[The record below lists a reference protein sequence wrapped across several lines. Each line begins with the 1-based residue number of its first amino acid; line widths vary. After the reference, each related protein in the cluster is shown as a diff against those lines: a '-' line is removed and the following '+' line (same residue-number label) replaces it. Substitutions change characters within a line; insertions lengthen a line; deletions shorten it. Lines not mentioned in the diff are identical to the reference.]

1 MTDDQE
7 DILNKIRERVL
18 DREKEL
24 RNQEN
29 KEASIEATLQALEE
43 ITEVPREEMERISAE
58 IRSSYEQPETEKN
71 ELVPT
76 YTNLEDELP
85 ATVREALSKLPPV
98 LKNEFY
104 EEYRIQNR
112 QVGISY
118 LLWLIPP
125 PFSCHYLYI
134 RRRFT
139 QILYFMTFGGAFLW
153 WIVDLFRIPK
163 IVEEDNRKT
172 ALAERRRARRRA
184 GRGEAPAAAT
194 G

>member
-1 MTDDQE
+1 MADDQE
-7 DILNKIRERVL
+7 EILNKIRERVL
-18 DREKEL
+18 EREKEL
-24 RNQEN
+24 RSQED

-43 ITEVPREEMERISAE
+43 ITEVPRQEMERISAE
-58 IRSSYEQPETEKN
+58 IRASYEQPEIN
-71 ELVPT
+71 RNQPVPALT
-76 YTNLEDELP
+76 FLDKELP

-98 LKNEFY
+98 LRNEFY
-104 EEYRIQNR
+104 EEYHIQNR

-139 QILYFMTFGGAFLW
+139 QILYSLTCGGLFLW

-163 IVEEDNRKT
+163 LVEEDNRKT
-172 ALAERRRARRRA
+172 AKRILKKLLKHTLNKK
-184 GRGEAPAAAT
+184 PS
-194 G
+194 